1 MKIEEIHCKTA
12 LSPSK
17 LPGLDYSLNPYSGCQ
32 HQCVYCYVPSVLHIP
47 RDIWNSTL
55 KVKRNIPLVLAKE
68 LQKKKPGVVGLSTVT
83 DPYQPVEKKYQ
94 LSRYCL
100 EQLLRK
106 DFPACIQTKSSLVL
120 RDIDIIIQF
129 SKIEVMMSI
138 ATDNESQ
145 RKLLE
150 PGSSSL
156 SERLK
161 VLKTFGETKVKTS
174 VFLGPLYPTV
184 SVDSLPDL
192 LDLFVD
198 AKVDEIMIDRFH
210 VKPGLQQ
217 QLTTCLQDKPEL
229 LSNFSVEN
237 LTDKDW
243 FNPIRSFI
251 QGYLKQTDITV
262 VDAF

>member
-1 MKIEEIHCKTA
+1 MNLEEVHCKTA

-47 RDIWNSTL
+47 RNTWTNTL
-55 KVKRNIPLVLAKE
+55 NVKRNIPLVLAKE

-106 DFPACIQTKSSLVL
+106 DFPVCIQTKSSLVL
-120 RDIDIIIQF
+120 RDFDIITQF
-129 SKIEVMMSI
+129 SNIEVMMSI

-145 RKLLE
+145 RQIME

-156 SERLK
+156 SKRIR
-161 VLKTFGETKVKTS
+161 VLETFGETKVKTS
-174 VFLGPLYPTV
+174 VFLGPMYPTI
-184 SVDSLPDL
+184 SLDSLPKL
-192 LDLFVD
+192 LDSFID
-198 AKVDEIMIDRFH
+198 ANVDEIMIDKFH
-210 VKPGLQQ
+210 MKPGLQHYF
-217 QLTTCLQDKPEL
+217 TACLKNSPE
-229 LSNFSVEN
+229 V
-237 LTDKDW
+237 LTDFSINKLTDEEW
-243 FNPIRSFI
+243 FTSIRSAI
-251 QGYLKQTDITV
+251 HEYLKKTKIIV